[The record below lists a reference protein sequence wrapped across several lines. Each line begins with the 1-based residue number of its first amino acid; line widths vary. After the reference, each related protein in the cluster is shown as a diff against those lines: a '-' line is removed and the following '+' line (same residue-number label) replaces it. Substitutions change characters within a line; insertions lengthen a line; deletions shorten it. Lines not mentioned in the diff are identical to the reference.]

1 MDGARRSYGSH
12 PRQPHTTDHAVEE
25 HAMSSTITR
34 REFVETAAGLVIA
47 FHLPSGIAERT
58 FRPAAAPSFSPNAWL
73 SIGTDGIVTL
83 IVDKSEMGQGSQT
96 GLAMILAE
104 ELDADWST
112 VRLGP
117 VPENPAG
124 WSRRMSTGGSTAIR
138 TSWEPLRKAGAAAR
152 EMLLDAAASTW
163 DVDRASCRAE
173 RGAVV
178 HASSKRRLTYGKL
191 VAKAAQL
198 PVPKDPPLKDPKD
211 FRLLGTRTPRLDTPA
226 KVDGSAVFGID
237 VKVPG
242 MLIAS
247 IERCPVFG
255 GTLKSYDATKAK
267 AVPGVWAVVALEPS
281 PWTGTA
287 GAWAAGCA
295 AGVAVVANTYWQ
307 AVTGRRALEIQWDEG
322 DAASLD
328 SDGIRA
334 EFVKRAEQPGVEAR
348 KDGDAAATLAT
359 AAKRVEAVYE
369 VPFLHH
375 ATMEPM
381 TCTAHVRSDGC
392 DVWVPTQNQTRAQ
405 EVAAEL
411 TGLPKEQVRVHTTFL
426 GGGFGR
432 RLEPDFVSEAVRV
445 SKAAGAPVKVIWSRE
460 DDVQH
465 GFYRP
470 AAYNRFAAA
479 LDAGSNPVAWTHRIV
494 APPILLKFGPLDKGI
509 DRTLIDGA
517 ANLPYAIP
525 NVLVDQVAMDLL
537 PLPRGFWRSVGISQN
552 AFVTE
557 CFFDEVAVAAKQDPF
572 ELRRQL
578 LRDKPRHLR
587 TLELAAEKA
596 GWGSPLPS
604 GRGRGIAL
612 AEWGPTVCVEVAEVS
627 VSADGSVRVHRVV
640 CAVDCGPTVNVG
652 QIEAQLQGG
661 IVYGLT
667 AALYGEITIDRGRVK
682 QSNFTDY
689 PMMHINEMP
698 VVEVHV
704 VPSDDKQGGIGEPSV
719 GPIAPAV
726 CNAIFAATGKRV
738 RKLPIGKLA

>member
-1 MDGARRSYGSH
+1 MQ
-12 PRQPHTTDHAVEE
+12 PRTAHRAPSSGDP
-25 HAMSSTITR
+25 MSSTPSR
-34 REFVETAAGLVIA
+34 REFIETSAGLVIA
-47 FHLPSGIAERT
+47 FYLPPRART
-58 FRPAAAPSFSPNAWL
+58 ASAATDFSPNAWL
-73 SIGTDGIVTL
+73 RVGSDGIVTL
-83 IVDKSEMGQGSQT
+83 TADKSEMGQGSQT

-211 FRLLGTRTPRLDTPA
+211 FRLLGTRVPRLDTPA

-237 VKVPG
+237 VRVPG

-267 AVPGVWAVVALEPS
+267 AVPGVRAVVAIEPS

-307 AVTGRRALEIQWDEG
+307 AVTGRRALEIQWGEG

-348 KDGDAAATLAT
+348 KDGDAAATLAG

-411 TGLPKEQVRVHTTFL
+411 TALPKEQVRVHTTFL

-470 AAYNRFAAA
+470 ATYNRFAAA
-479 LDAGSNPVAWTHRIV
+479 LDAAGNPVAWTHRIV
-494 APPILLKFGPLDKGI
+494 APPILLKFGPLEKGI

-517 ANLPYAIP
+517 SNLPYAIP
-525 NVLVDQVAMDLL
+525 NVLVDQVAVDLL
-537 PLPRGFWRSVGISQN
+537 PVPRGFWRSVGISQN

-557 CFFDEVAVAAKQDPF
+557 CFFDEVAVASGKDPY

-578 LRDKPRHLR
+578 LADKPRHLR
-587 TLELAAEKA
+587 TLELAAQKA
-596 GWGSPLPS
+596 GWGTPLPA

-612 AEWGPTVCVEVAEVS
+612 AEWAPTTCAQVAEVS
-627 VSADGSVRVHRVV
+627 VTPEGNVRVHRVV

-667 AALYGEITIDRGRVK
+667 AALYGQITIERGRVK

-689 PMMHINEMP
+689 PMLHIEEMP

-738 RKLPIGKLA
+738 RRLPIGKLA

>member
-1 MDGARRSYGSH
+1 
-12 PRQPHTTDHAVEE
+12 
-25 HAMSSTITR
+25 MSSILSR
-34 REFVETAAGLVIA
+34 RDFVATSAGLVIA
-47 FHLPSGIAERT
+47 FHLPSRSPRADIDD
-58 FRPAAAPSFSPNAWL
+58 APFSPNAWIH
-73 SIGTDGIVTL
+73 IGSDGIVTL
-83 IVDKSEMGQGSQT
+83 TVDKSEMGQGSQT

-267 AVPGVWAVVALEPS
+267 AVPGVRAVVALEPS

-295 AGVAVVANTYWQ
+295 AGVAVVADTYWQ

-348 KDGDAAATLAT
+348 KDGDAAATLAG

-470 AAYNRFAAA
+470 ATYNRFAAA
-479 LDAGSNPVAWTHRIV
+479 LDAAGNPVAWTHRIV
-494 APPILLKFGPLDKGI
+494 APPILLKFGPLEKGI

-517 ANLPYAIP
+517 SNLPYAIP
-525 NVLVDQVAMDLL
+525 NVLVDQVAVDLL
-537 PLPRGFWRSVGISQN
+537 PVPRGFWRSVGISQN

-557 CFFDEVAVAAKQDPF
+557 CFFDEVAVASGKDPY

-578 LRDKPRHLR
+578 LADKPRHLR
-587 TLELAAEKA
+587 TLELAAQKA
-596 GWGSPLPS
+596 GWGTPLPA

-612 AEWGPTVCVEVAEVS
+612 AEWAPTTCAQVAEVS
-627 VSADGSVRVHRVV
+627 VRSDGSVRVHRVV

-667 AALYGEITIDRGRVK
+667 AALYGEITLERGRVK

-689 PMMHINEMP
+689 PMLHIEEMP

-719 GPIAPAV
+719 GPVAPAV
-726 CNAIFAATGKRV
+726 CNAIFAATAKRI
-738 RKLPIGKLA
+738 RRLPIGKLT

>member
-1 MDGARRSYGSH
+1 
-12 PRQPHTTDHAVEE
+12 
-25 HAMSSTITR
+25 MSSTISR
-34 REFVETAAGLVIA
+34 RDFVATSAGLVIA
-47 FHLPSGIAERT
+47 FYLPSRSLPTELDDAT
-58 FRPAAAPSFSPNAWL
+58 FSPNAW
-73 SIGTDGIVTL
+73 IRIATDGIVTL
-83 IVDKSEMGQGSQT
+83 TVDKSEMGQGSQT

-104 ELDADWST
+104 ELEADWSQ

-152 EMLLDAAASTW
+152 EMLIDAAASTW
-163 DVDRASCRAE
+163 KVDRASCRAE

-178 HASSKRRLTYGKL
+178 HAPSKRRLTYGKL
-191 VAKAAQL
+191 VAQTAQL

-211 FRLLGTRTPRLDTPA
+211 FCLLGTRLPRLDTPA

-237 VKVPG
+237 VKAPG
-242 MLIAS
+242 MLVAS

-255 GTLKSYDATKAK
+255 GTLKSFDATKAK
-267 AVPGVWAVVALEPS
+267 AVPGVRAVVALEPS
-281 PWTGTA
+281 PWTGTT

-295 AGVAVVANTYWQ
+295 AGVAVVADTYWQ

-334 EFVKRAEQPGVEAR
+334 QFVKLAEQPGVEAR
-348 KDGDAAATLAT
+348 KDGDAVAALAG

-381 TCTAHVRSDGC
+381 TCSARVTADGC
-392 DVWVPTQNQTRAQ
+392 DVWAPTQNQTRAQ

-432 RLEPDFVSEAVRV
+432 RLESDFVSEAIRV

-470 AAYNRFAAA
+470 ATYNRFAAA
-479 LDAGSNPVAWTHRIV
+479 LDAAGTPLAWTHRIV
-494 APPILLKFGPLDKGI
+494 APPILLKFGPLEKGI

-525 NVLVDQVAMDLL
+525 NVLVDQVAVDLL
-537 PLPRGFWRSVGISQN
+537 PVPRGFWRSVGISQN

-557 CFFDEVAVAAKQDPF
+557 CFFDEVAVAAGKDPY
-572 ELRRQL
+572 ELRRLL

-587 TLELAAEKA
+587 TLELAAQKA
-596 GWGSPLPS
+596 GWGTPLPA
-604 GRGRGIAL
+604 GRGRGLAL
-612 AEWGPTVCVEVAEVS
+612 AEWAPTTCAQVAEVS
-627 VSADGSVRVHRVV
+627 VTPDGSVRVHRVV

-667 AALYGEITIDRGRVK
+667 AALYGEITIDKGRVK

-689 PMMHINEMP
+689 PMLHIEEMP

-719 GPIAPAV
+719 GPVAPAV
-726 CNAIFAATGKRV
+726 CNAIFAATGKRI
-738 RKLPIGKLA
+738 RRLPIGKVA

>member
-1 MDGARRSYGSH
+1 MTLTSYRSPLTPFLEG
-12 PRQPHTTDHAVEE
+12 RL
-25 HAMSSTITR
+25 MSSTLSR
-34 REFVETAAGLVIA
+34 REFIETSAGLVIA
-47 FHLPSGIAERT
+47 FYLPPRART
-58 FRPAAAPSFSPNAWL
+58 ASAATDFSPNAWL
-73 SIGTDGIVTL
+73 RIGSDGIVTL
-83 IVDKSEMGQGSQT
+83 TADKSEMGQGSQT

-152 EMLLDAAASTW
+152 EMLIDAAAATW
-163 DVDRASCRAE
+163 KVDRAACRAE

-178 HASSKRRLTYGKL
+178 HASSKRRLTYVKL

-198 PVPKDPPLKDPKD
+198 PVTTDVTLKDPKD

-237 VKVPG
+237 VTVPG

-255 GTLKSYDATKAK
+255 GMLKRYDAAK
-267 AVPGVWAVVALEPS
+267 AEALPGVRAVVALEPS
-281 PWTGTA
+281 AWTGTG

-295 AGVAVVANTYWQ
+295 AGVAVVADNYWN
-307 AVTGRRALEIQWDEG
+307 AVQGRRALEIEWDEG
-322 DAASLD
+322 EAAALG

-334 EFVKRAEQPGVEAR
+334 EFARLAEQAGVEAL
-348 KDGDAAATLAT
+348 KDGDAAGALAG

-381 TCTAHVRSDGC
+381 NCTAHVRADGC
-392 DVWVPTQNQTRAQ
+392 DVWAPTQNQTRAQ

-411 TGLPKEQVRVHTTFL
+411 TGLSKGRVRVHTTFL

-432 RLEPDFVSEAVRV
+432 RLEPDFVAEAVRV
-445 SKAAGAPVKVIWSRE
+445 SQAVGAPVKVIWSRE

-470 AAYNRFAAA
+470 ATYNKFAAG
-479 LDAGSNPVAWTHRIV
+479 LDAAGTPVAWTHRIV

-509 DRTLIDGA
+509 DRTLIDSA
-517 ANLPYAIP
+517 ANLPNAIP
-525 NVLVDQVAMDLL
+525 NVLVDQVAVDLL
-537 PLPRGFWRSVGISQN
+537 PVPRGFWRSVGISQN

-557 CFFDEVAVAAKQDPF
+557 CFFDEVAAAAGKDPY
-572 ELRRQL
+572 ELRRAL
-578 LRDKPRHLR
+578 LADKPRHLR

-596 GWGSPLPS
+596 GWGTPLAA

-612 AEWGPTVCVEVAEVS
+612 AEWAPTTCAQVAEVS
-627 VSADGSVRVHRVV
+627 VTPEGNVRVHRVV

-667 AALYGEITIDRGRVK
+667 AALYGQITIDRGRVK

-689 PMMHINEMP
+689 PMLHIEEMP

-719 GPIAPAV
+719 GPVAPAV
-726 CNAIFAATGKRV
+726 CNAIFAATGKRI
-738 RKLPIGKLA
+738 RKLPIGKIA

>member
-1 MDGARRSYGSH
+1 MVADTYW
-12 PRQPHTTDHAVEE
+12 HAV
-25 HAMSSTITR
+25 
-34 REFVETAAGLVIA
+34 
-47 FHLPSGIAERT
+47 
-58 FRPAAAPSFSPNAWL
+58 
-73 SIGTDGIVTL
+73 
-83 IVDKSEMGQGSQT
+83 Q
-96 GLAMILAE
+96 
-104 ELDADWST
+104 
-112 VRLGP
+112 
-117 VPENPAG
+117 
-124 WSRRMSTGGSTAIR
+124 
-138 TSWEPLRKAGAAAR
+138 
-152 EMLLDAAASTW
+152 
-163 DVDRASCRAE
+163 
-173 RGAVV
+173 
-178 HASSKRRLTYGKL
+178 
-191 VAKAAQL
+191 
-198 PVPKDPPLKDPKD
+198 
-211 FRLLGTRTPRLDTPA
+211 
-226 KVDGSAVFGID
+226 
-237 VKVPG
+237 
-242 MLIAS
+242 
-247 IERCPVFG
+247 
-255 GTLKSYDATKAK
+255 
-267 AVPGVWAVVALEPS
+267 
-281 PWTGTA
+281 
-287 GAWAAGCA
+287 
-295 AGVAVVANTYWQ
+295 
-307 AVTGRRALEIQWDEG
+307 GRRALEIEWDEG
-322 DAASLD
+322 EAGTLG

-334 EFVKRAEQPGVEAR
+334 EFARLAEQAGVEAR
-348 KDGDAAATLAT
+348 KTGDAEAGLASATQ
-359 AAKRVEAVYE
+359 RVEAVYE

-381 TCTAHVRSDGC
+381 NCTAHVRPNGC
-392 DVWVPTQNQTRAQ
+392 DVWAPTQNQTRAQ

-411 TGLPKEQVRVHTTFL
+411 TGLSKDRVRVHTTFL

-432 RLEPDFVSEAVRV
+432 RLEPDFVAEAVRV
-445 SKAAGAPVKVIWSRE
+445 SQAVGAPVKVIWSRE

-470 AAYNRFAAA
+470 ATYNKFTAG
-479 LDAGSNPVAWTHRIV
+479 LDAAGAPVAWSHRIV

-525 NVLVDQVAMDLL
+525 NVLVDQVAVDLL
-537 PLPRGFWRSVGISQN
+537 PVPRGFWRSVGISQN

-596 GWGSPLPS
+596 GWSSPLAA
-604 GRGRGIAL
+604 GRGRGIAI
-612 AEWGPTVCVEVAEVS
+612 AEWAPTVCAQVAEVS
-627 VSADGSVRVHRVV
+627 VAADGSVRVHRVV

-667 AALYGEITIDRGRVK
+667 AALYGEITIERGRVK

-719 GPIAPAV
+719 GPVAPAV

-738 RKLPIGKLA
+738 RKLPIGKLV